1 MDVNSGTYSG
11 NATFSGTL
19 KGKSGLTLHD
29 TTVDVSVP
37 SWNSTAGGTALI
49 KAYTVLGT
57 DTIHGDDTTITSVTL
72 LASPV
77 AKFGIGT
84 ACLGSTVQFS
94 DSSLT
99 GTGTISTWAWD
110 FGNSTTGNTSSP
122 TSTYGSAGSYNV
134 SLKVTDANGCSDSID
149 KSLLI
154 DTPNAHFTHS
164 TPLANGFVS
173 FKAADSTLSSY
184 SWNFGDRSSNASSYS
199 STHIYSVNKSYTVM
213 LKVTNSNGCVDST
226 METFNI
232 TITGIADVPGRDFD
246 LHVYPNPF
254 RESANINF
262 ILEKTENVK
271 IIVYDAF
278 GREVSTI
285 VNSLSLEKG
294 EYDFKFNVAEIN
306 GIKAGIYILKIT
318 IGQMNIARQIYFL
331 K

>member
-1 MDVNSGTYSG
+1 
-11 NATFSGTL
+11 
-19 KGKSGLTLHD
+19 
-29 TTVDVSVP
+29 
-37 SWNSTAGGTALI
+37 
-49 KAYTVLGT
+49 
-57 DTIHGDDTTITSVTL
+57 
-72 LASPV
+72 
-77 AKFGIGT
+77 
-84 ACLGSTVQFS
+84 
-94 DSSLT
+94 
-99 GTGTISTWAWD
+99 
-110 FGNSTTGNTSSP
+110 
-122 TSTYGSAGSYNV
+122 
-134 SLKVTDANGCSDSID
+134 
-149 KSLLI
+149 
-154 DTPNAHFTHS
+154 
-164 TPLANGFVS
+164 
-173 FKAADSTLSSY
+173 
-184 SWNFGDRSSNASSYS
+184 
-199 STHIYSVNKSYTVM
+199 M